1 MKPPSTLD
9 PCLSSP
15 DEVAIKLKSY
25 VYGDGN
31 KLDGL
36 LHKGELAQ
44 AAQLSLSVLKSA
56 NEKSD
61 CGQTLDPDVK
71 KLVRL
76 RITKILNTQNSFLCS
91 NLCRVS
97 VADNNIRILIL

>member
-15 DEVAIKLKSY
+15 DEVATKLKSF
-25 VYGDGN
+25 VHGDGN
-31 KLDGL
+31 KLDGFL
-36 LHKGELAQ
+36 NKGELAQ

-56 NEKSD
+56 NEKND

-71 KLVRL
+71 KLVSLLEKSYLKSRHL
-76 RITKILNTQNSFLCS
+76 TFVSGVTRVIL
-91 NLCRVS
+91 
-97 VADNNIRILIL
+97 

>member
-1 MKPPSTLD
+1 MYTGM
-9 PCLSSP
+9 
-15 DEVAIKLKSY
+15 AINWTGCYTKVNSLR
-25 VYGDGN
+25 
-31 KLDGL
+31 LPRF
-36 LHKGELAQ
+36 
-44 AAQLSLSVLKSA
+44 SLSVLKSA